1 MRWPSLAVRLILPL
15 LALAGA
21 AAAPAVPIDYEMTP
35 QLGAAGLER
44 IRVTVRFRGDADGET
59 GINLPTR
66 WAGTDALY
74 GAIRDLAVAGGR
86 LADTGDPATR
96 RIAHAPGARI
106 AISYSLGLSPADPN
120 ADYEKARP
128 VLRPGWFYVH
138 GEGALIVPA
147 GRGTAPA
154 RFRWG
159 PAPRG
164 WRMASNLDGAAIT
177 LDDAVQSIFAGGSDF
192 RLAERSVGG
201 RPVRI
206 LIRGAWAFADAGL
219 ADGLARVIAA
229 ENAYMESPAAPFLVT
244 LIPLTGAE
252 TGAISFGGTGRAGG
266 FALAS
271 TGNVGLDRLLP
282 LLAHEYGHRWFGRAL
297 GPVPDPDGPDY
308 WFTEGFNDFVAG
320 QALVRSGFWSARDY
334 ADHLDELL
342 LRYAS
347 SPARTRGNADLAAHF
362 WDDQAAQQMPYDRG
376 HLFALTLDGA
386 EGHVRRTLLRMLAPS
401 GAFAAAETEA
411 QRFVRAGGA
420 SEGQVAAMLAGAP
433 IVLADNL
440 FAPCGAVGWAERPVY
455 ATGYTAETRADGRYF
470 SSVVEGS
477 PAWTAGLRPGMRHV
491 RRESFRPGDSSVPMV
506 MRVADASGERV
517 LTWLPQGREIVR
529 FQSLVLAAGAG
540 AGDACRARL
549 GGS

>member
-1 MRWPSLAVRLILPL
+1 MRWPRLAVRLILPIFG
-15 LALAGA
+15 LAGVA
-21 AAAPAVPIDYEMTP
+21 AARAAPIDYVMTP

-44 IRVTVRFRGDADGET
+44 IRVTIRFAGDADGDTELD
-59 GINLPTR
+59 LPNR

-86 LADTGDPATR
+86 LIDTGDPATR
-96 RIAHAPGARI
+96 RIAHAPGARLI
-106 AISYSLGLSPADPN
+106 VRYSLGPSLADPD
-120 ADYEKARP
+120 ADYQKARP

-159 PAPRG
+159 PAPAG
-164 WRMASNLDGAAIT
+164 WRTASNLDGAAVT

-206 LIRGAWAFADAGL
+206 LLRGVWAFADAGL
-219 ADGLARVIAA
+219 ADGLARVVAA

-334 ADHLDELL
+334 AGHLDELL

-347 SPARTRGNADLAAHF
+347 SPARTRGNAELAAHF

-386 EGHVRRTLLRMLAPS
+386 EGHVRRTLLGMLARP
-401 GAFAAAETEA
+401 GAFAVAETEA

-420 SEGQVAAMLAGAP
+420 STDAVAAMQSGAP
-433 IVLADNL
+433 IALAENL
-440 FAPCGAVGWAERPVY
+440 FAPCGAIGWTERPVY
-455 ATGYTAETRADGRYF
+455 ATGYTAGERADGRYF
-470 SSVVEGS
+470 ASVVEGS
-477 PAWTAGLRPGMRHV
+477 PAWAAGLRPGMRYV
-491 RRESFRPGDSSVPMV
+491 RRESFRPGDSNVPMV
-506 MRVADASGERV
+506 MRVADANGERV
-517 LTWLPQGREIVR
+517 LTWLPQGRAIVR
-529 FQSLVLAAGAG
+529 FQRLALAPDAGE
-540 AGDACRARL
+540 ACRARL
-549 GGS
+549 GGG

>member
-1 MRWPSLAVRLILPL
+1 MRRPSLAVRLILPIFG
-15 LALAGA
+15 LAGA
-21 AAAPAVPIDYEMTP
+21 AVAPAAPIDYVMTP

-44 IRVTVRFRGDADGET
+44 IGVTLRFAGDADGET
-59 GINLPTR
+59 EIDLPNR

-86 LADTGDPATR
+86 LADTGNPATR

-106 AISYSLGLSPADPN
+106 IVRYSLGLSPADPD
-120 ADYEKARP
+120 ADYQKARP
-128 VLRPGWFYVH
+128 MLRAGWFYVH

-159 PAPRG
+159 PAPAG
-164 WRMASNLDGAAIT
+164 WRMASNLDGAAVT

-192 RLAERSVGG
+192 RLTERRVGG

-206 LIRGAWAFADAGL
+206 LMRGAWAFGDAGL

-297 GPVPDPDGPDY
+297 GPVADPDGPDY
-308 WFTEGFNDFVAG
+308 WFTEGHNDFVAG
-320 QALVRSGFWSARDY
+320 QALVRSGFWSAGDY
-334 ADHLDELL
+334 AGHLNDVLR
-342 LRYAS
+342 RYAS
-347 SPARTRGNADLAAHF
+347 SPARTRSNADLAAHF
-362 WDDQAAQQMPYDRG
+362 WDDQDAQQMPYDRG

-386 EGHVRRTLLRMLAPS
+386 AGHVRRTLLRMLALP
-401 GAFAAAETEA
+401 GDFAAAETEA

-420 SEGQVAAMLAGAP
+420 SAGQVAAMQSGEPIALAE
-433 IVLADNL
+433 NL
-440 FAPCGAVGWAERPVY
+440 FAPCGAIGWVERPVY
-455 ATGYTAETRADGRYF
+455 ASGYTAEERADGRYF
-470 SSVVEGS
+470 ASVVEGS
-477 PAWTAGLRPGMRHV
+477 PAWAAGLRPGMRYV

-506 MRVADASGERV
+506 MRVADANGERV
-517 LTWLPQGREIVR
+517 LTWLPQGRETVR
-529 FQSLVLAAGAG
+529 FQRLTLAADAG
-540 AGDACRARL
+540 EACRARL
-549 GGS
+549 GGF